1 LDVLAPQHLNGFGDA
16 LFFMRSDEQ
25 MDMVGHQHVGV
36 AVAAVC
42 GACLLELFEVELVVG
57 LSTENFGAVV
67 ATQYDVL
74 RLAGYDESGQARH
87 DPLSC
92 VDEWTLYGRF
102 TKS

>member
-1 LDVLAPQHLNGFGDA
+1 MDVVAPWQLDSFGDA
-16 LFFMRSDEQ
+16 LFFMRSNEQ
-25 MDMVGHQHVGV
+25 VDVVGHQHVGV
-36 AVAAVC
+36 DVAAVC
-42 GACLLELFEVELVVG
+42 GAGLLELFEVELVVG

-87 DPLSC
+87 DPLTC